1 MQHVQVFADATRL
14 EQVFVNLIGN
24 ALQALVAAQ
33 TPDPSIQLLIQH
45 AVPMSTITVRDNGPG
60 IPEEQLAQ
68 IFDPFFTTRQAGLG
82 LGLAISQQIIESFGG
97 TLTAAQA
104 PTGGA
109 AFSFTLRC
117 V

>member
-1 MQHVQVFADATRL
+1 M
-14 EQVFVNLIGN
+14 
-24 ALQALVAAQ
+24 
-33 TPDPSIQLLIQH
+33 
-45 AVPMSTITVRDNGPG
+45 PMITITVRDNGPG

-104 PTGGA
+104 PTSGA